1 MVNSIRL
8 CCTERTL
15 LDQTPT
21 NMPPSFLL
29 YLSCDLV
36 LAHLEILI
44 SEIHFI
50 TEHDM
55 KMLSDSILNIIFT
68 HVSNRTDDSEYYF
81 LI

>member
-1 MVNSIRL
+1 MLHRAHTARPNPYKHAPIFPVVSL
-8 CCTERTL
+8 T
-15 LDQTPT
+15 
-21 NMPPSFLL
+21 
-29 YLSCDLV
+29 CDLV

-81 LI
+81 